1 MKRIATLLCFMVC
14 CAVAMHA
21 TNANVTKR
29 TYTVRGTV
37 KDRMNAPVPYATV
50 MVLGTNIGIA
60 ADVDGG
66 FRLQLDKGTYRL
78 RFSCTGYEQKIV
90 EVSAEQQPNLEVTLD
105 EAKNG
110 LTEVVVTGT
119 RTERML
125 KDEPVVTRVITAEE
139 IKKLDPQDFKG
150 LLEYELPG
158 LQFNGAA
165 HGSGLPNISFQ
176 GMDSRYLL
184 FLIDGERMAGE
195 GALDNIDFSRLD
207 VDNIERIEVI
217 KGSMSTLYGS
227 NALGGVVNII
237 TKKANRP
244 FVGNV
249 SARTTSLGDQKY
261 ALSVG
266 TRQEKFSSLTSAS
279 FSRRN
284 PYTIRDTKPM
294 TSTFKRPDGTDST
307 AVDTTRRSFNIKG
320 YETFSIAQK
329 FGYDF
334 TDRLSAELTGS
345 FYQNRLLYTEE
356 MKLHERFRDFTFGG
370 KLGYILNENSRL
382 DLSYHYDHYYKN
394 DIFPQAGDL
403 TTVKYRDVTHNIRL
417 NYSLLLADRH
427 ALTAGTEYNTE
438 RMKSNWFRDT
448 TSSRFSNCVIYV
460 QDDYRVTDRL
470 SLVGGLRMDYH
481 SEYKAHVS
489 PKLSAMY
496 HLGHVTLRGGYAA
509 GFRSPSLREL
519 YAEFDHRGMFKIYG
533 NTNLKPETS
542 HHASVSAEWVAGIFN
557 ASATGYYNWFNNRI
571 VRTVRIEDG
580 PAKQYPDYIYQNAE
594 KSKTYGFDVNAQ
606 VRLPFDLTLRGTYS
620 YVNDDEKVQGKR
632 SSYIRPHTAVM
643 QADYTRRFGRC
654 RAYIGLNGRWMAA
667 TDYWSYSSSQK
678 SMYKMELESRMLWKL
693 NAGCYFPR
701 GIALNVGVD
710 NLFNAKDKNISYD
723 ASSATLTRG
732 TEFIANIS
740 VNIAELIGK

>member
-1 MKRIATLLCFMVC
+1 MKRIATLLCFMIC
-14 CAVAMHA
+14 CAMAIYA
-21 TNANVTKR
+21 TDANVTRR

-37 KDRMNAPVPYATV
+37 KDRTNAPVPYATV
-50 MVLGTNIGIA
+50 MVIGTNIGIA
-60 ADVDGG
+60 ADADGG

-78 RFSCTGYEQKIV
+78 RFSCTGYEQKTV
-90 EVSAEQQPNLEVTLD
+90 DVLAEEQPDLEVTLD

-165 HGSGLPNISFQ
+165 HGSGLPDISFQ

-249 SARTTSLGDQKY
+249 SARTTSRGDQKY

-370 KLGYILNENSRL
+370 KLNYILNETSRL
-382 DLSYHYDHYYKN
+382 DISYHYDHYYKN
-394 DIFPQAGDL
+394 DIFPQAGNL
-403 TTVKYRDVTHNIRL
+403 TTVKYRDITNNFRL

-496 HLGHVTLRGGYAA
+496 RLGHVTLRGGYAA

-533 NTNLKPETS
+533 NTDLKPETS
-542 HHASVSAEWVAGIFN
+542 HHASISAEWSPASSTPPSRATTTGSTTASSGRCASRMAPPRSTPTSPIRTPKSPRPTASTSTPKCACPSTSPCAAPIPTSTTTRRCRVNAAPTSVPTQPSCKPTTRA
-557 ASATGYYNWFNNRI
+557 ASA
-571 VRTVRIEDG
+571 V
-580 PAKQYPDYIYQNAE
+580 
-594 KSKTYGFDVNAQ
+594 
-606 VRLPFDLTLRGTYS
+606 
-620 YVNDDEKVQGKR
+620 
-632 SSYIRPHTAVM
+632 
-643 QADYTRRFGRC
+643 
-654 RAYIGLNGRWMAA
+654 AA
-667 TDYWSYSSSQK
+667 PT
-678 SMYKMELESRMLWKL
+678 
-693 NAGCYFPR
+693 
-701 GIALNVGVD
+701 
-710 NLFNAKDKNISYD
+710 
-723 ASSATLTRG
+723 SA
-732 TEFIANIS
+732 
-740 VNIAELIGK
+740 

>member
-1 MKRIATLLCFMVC
+1 MIL
-14 CAVAMHA
+14 CAVSTHA
-21 TNANVTKR
+21 TDADVVRRNF
-29 TYTVRGTV
+29 TVKGTV
-37 KDRMNAPVPYATV
+37 KDRMNEPVPYATV
-50 MVLGTNIGIA
+50 MVIGTNIGIA
-60 ADVDGG
+60 ANGDGE
-66 FRLQLDKGTYRL
+66 FRLQLNKGTYRL
-78 RFSCTGYEQKIV
+78 RISCTGFEPKTV
-90 EVSAEQQPNLEVTLD
+90 EVQAENQPTLDVTLD

-165 HGSGLPNISFQ
+165 HGSGLPDISFQ

-207 VDNIERIEVI
+207 VDNIERIEVV

-249 SARTTSLGDQKY
+249 TARTTSRGDKKY

-266 TRQEKFSSLTSAS
+266 TRREKFSSLTSAS
-279 FSRRN
+279 FSRRD
-284 PYTIRDTKPM
+284 PYTVEDRKPM
-294 TSTFKRPDGTDST
+294 WVTFKRPDGTDSM
-307 AVDTTRRSFNIKG
+307 AVDTTLRSYDIKG
-320 YETFSIAQK
+320 YETFSINQK
-329 FGYDF
+329 LGYDF
-334 TDRLSAELTGS
+334 TDRLSAELNGS
-345 FYQNRLLYTEE
+345 FYQNRLLYKNKDE
-356 MKLHERFRDFTFGG
+356 KLRERFRDFAFGG
-370 KLGYILNENSRL
+370 KLGYIVNETSRL
-382 DLSYHYDHYYKN
+382 DLSYRYDHYYKN
-394 DIFPQAGDL
+394 DIFPKAGDL
-403 TTVKYRDVTHNIRL
+403 TTVKYRDVTHNVRL

-427 ALTAGTEYNTE
+427 ALTAGTELSTE

-448 TSSRFSNCVIYV
+448 TSTHFTNYVLYV

-496 HLGHVTLRGGYAA
+496 RLGRVTLRGGYAA

-519 YAEFDHRGMFKIYG
+519 YAEFNHGGMFKIFG
-533 NTNLKPETS
+533 NADLKPETS

-557 ASATGYYNWFNNRI
+557 ASVTGYYNWFNNRI
-571 VRTVRIEDG
+571 VMTQRIEDG
-580 PAKQYPDYIYQNAE
+580 PAKQYPDFTYQNAE

-667 TDYWSYSSSQK
+667 TDYWSYSNSRK

-701 GIALNVGVD
+701 GIALNIGVD
-710 NLFNAKDKNISYD
+710 NLFNARDKNIGYD
-723 ASSATLTRG
+723 VYSATLTRG
-732 TEFIANIS
+732 TEFVASLS